1 MVYALIL
8 DAEFTGNDD
17 QVTVVKLANDLATLR
32 TKTNYN
38 PAEKGGG
45 EYRSR
50 WLEPDRGTPIAR

>member
-45 EYRSR
+45 GVS
-50 WLEPDRGTPIAR
+50 LAMA